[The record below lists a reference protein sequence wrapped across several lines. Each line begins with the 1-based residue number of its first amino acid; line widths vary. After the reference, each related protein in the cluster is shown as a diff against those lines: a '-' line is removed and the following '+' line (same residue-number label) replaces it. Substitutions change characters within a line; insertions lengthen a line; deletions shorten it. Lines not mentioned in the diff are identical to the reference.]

1 MYADSRE
8 LVKFRQELV
17 NGGFDPAEAFQIV
30 MSYFEAKLDTRM
42 AEDGQLYL
50 VNEQVDLGDGG
61 DG

>member
-17 NGGFDPAEAFQIV
+17 NGGFTPEEAFQII
-30 MSYFEAKLDTRM
+30 MSYFEVKLDTRM

-50 VNEQVDLGDGG
+50 VNDQVDLDGPN

>member
-17 NGGFDPAEAFQIV
+17 NGGFTPEEAFELI
-30 MSYFEAKLDTRM
+30 SAYYEAKLDTRIVD
-42 AEDGQLYL
+42 DGIVYL

>member
-1 MYADSRE
+1 MHADSRE

-17 NGGFDPAEAFQIV
+17 NGGFTPEEAFQII
-30 MSYFEAKLDTRM
+30 MSYFEVKLDARM

>member
-30 MSYFEAKLDTRM
+30 MSYFEVKLDTRM

>member
-17 NGGFDPAEAFQIV
+17 NGGFTPEEAFQVI
-30 MSYFEAKLDTRM
+30 MSYFEVKLDTRL
-42 AEDGQLYL
+42 AEDGIVYL
-50 VNEQVDLGDGG
+50 VNEQADLGDGG

>member
-17 NGGFDPAEAFQIV
+17 NGGFTPEEAFQVI
-30 MSYFEAKLDTRM
+30 MSYFEVKLDARM

-50 VNEQVDLGDGG
+50 VNEQVDLGDGD

>member
-17 NGGFDPAEAFQIV
+17 NGGFTPEEAFELI
-30 MSYFEAKLDTRM
+30 SAYFEAKLDTRIVD
-42 AEDGQLYL
+42 DGTVYL
-50 VNEQVDLGDGG
+50 INEQVDLGDGG

>member
-17 NGGFDPAEAFQIV
+17 NGGFTPEEAFQII
-30 MSYFEAKLDTRM
+30 MSYFEVKLDTRT
-42 AEDGQLYL
+42 ADDGIVYL